1 MPKRFTRG
9 VAKNIE
15 PSSGTSTIG
24 LSTITSPTFETLGQP
39 APGAESTVSAANSA
53 SEQVPR
59 PAATEGFT
67 VIPSGRVSTAFL
79 ICEKARVCGL
89 SRGALL
95 PSRVKS

>member
-1 MPKRFTRG
+1 MPKRFSCG

-15 PSSGTSTIG
+15 PSIAPSTIG
-24 LSTITSPTFETLGQP
+24 LSTTSSPTLETLGQP
-39 APGAESTVSAANSA
+39 APGAELMVSAAYWA

-59 PAATEGFT
+59 PAATDGFT

-79 ICEKARVCGL
+79 IWEEARVAGL
-89 SRGALL
+89 ISGALL